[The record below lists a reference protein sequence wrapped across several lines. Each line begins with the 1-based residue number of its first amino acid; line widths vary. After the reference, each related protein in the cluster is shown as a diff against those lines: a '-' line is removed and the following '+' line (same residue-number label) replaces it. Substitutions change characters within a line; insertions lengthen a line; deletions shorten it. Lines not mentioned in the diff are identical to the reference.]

1 MCTLVIPSISVC
13 LQLRPSSFQCLR
25 CTCHDFF
32 VLPFM
37 ISPMLAPLGRRPTVM
52 KSICYDY
59 LLKHKSHYVF
69 GFSSVSSFSAH
80 QVVGNNRKSF
90 SEPNSFDC
98 S

>member
-1 MCTLVIPSISVC
+1 MTFCAAIYDLPNAS
-13 LQLRPSSFQCLR
+13 PR
-25 CTCHDFF
+25 CA
-32 VLPFM
+32 
-37 ISPMLAPLGRRPTVM
+37 SPTVM

-90 SEPNSFDC
+90 SEPNSFDHDHFGSTAC
-98 S
+98 VIGSETMCFVFTAQF